1 MSTVTDVP
9 SAINGQTETQHDRAA
24 AMDFIE
30 EIRLRTWARKNYA
43 ISSERSADWHPVIL
57 DEMTRID
64 REQA

>member
-9 SAINGQTETQHDRAA
+9 NVINGQVDTLANQTSTV
-24 AMDFIE
+24 DFIE
-30 EIRLRTWARKNYA
+30 ELRLRTWARKNYA
-43 ISSERSADWHPVIL
+43 ISSERSANWHPVIL

>member
-9 SAINGQTETQHDRAA
+9 NAINGQSDAFAETTSAL
-24 AMDFIE
+24 DFIE

-43 ISSERSADWHPVIL
+43 ISSERSESWHPVIL
-57 DEMTRID
+57 DEMNRID